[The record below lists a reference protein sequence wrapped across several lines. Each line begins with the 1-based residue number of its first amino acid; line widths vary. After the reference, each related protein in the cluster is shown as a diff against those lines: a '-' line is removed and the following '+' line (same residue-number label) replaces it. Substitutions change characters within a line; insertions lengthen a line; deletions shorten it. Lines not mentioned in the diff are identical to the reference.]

1 MPVFFSRCTGTYIV
15 TGLAILELGFEE
27 AVSVVS
33 FISSSPGYIVNESNE
48 QSLDY

>member
-1 MPVFFSRCTGTYIV
+1 MFLLSQVLQGIYSKCV
-15 TGLAILELGFEE
+15 LEVEE